1 MQGAVAAFQRHASA
15 ALLAGGTPRVANIAE
30 AASRETLGV
39 AHAVAWLEEHG
50 QLECDGELLAGAHG
64 LTRRTTSHTLTIGEP
79 PCTPDAPTTLS
90 PFPSPSVPRPGD
102 HDPPRLPA
110 VTYRRHRRRPPLPGW
125 HAGAVDAHRA
135 LRARHRRLLP
145 RRDGATPNAC
155 VHPAAVGLRGWGI
168 VFAFYGGDMASGV
181 PSVAGHLGV
190 HLRHA

>member
-1 MQGAVAAFQRHASA
+1 MTDTPRSCPPADMQGAVAAFQRHASA

-50 QLECDGELLAGAHG
+50 QLECDGELLVGAHG

-79 PCTPDAPTTLS
+79 PCTPGAPTTLS

-102 HDPPRLPA
+102 HDLPRLPA
-110 VTYRRHRRRPPLPGW
+110 VAYRRHRRRPPLPGG

-145 RRDGATPNAC
+145 LRDGATPN
-155 VHPAAVGLRGWGI
+155 
-168 VFAFYGGDMASGV
+168 S
-181 PSVAGHLGV
+181 
-190 HLRHA
+190 